1 MAHKTCNSCGEAK
14 AETEFWQQRGRLF
27 GECKPCGR
35 SRNASW
41 KRANA
46 EKRREKIMAASNAKR
61 QRDPMATIL
70 SGARHRAKLKGLE
83 FTITRADVPVPERCP
98 VLGIAMRS
106 KLGEGSSRC
115 ERDTSPS
122 IDRIDSTKGY
132 VPGNVIVVSGRA
144 NRIKTNAT
152 VAELI
157 AVADFYK
164 RLTSDQ
170 GRQGAGGGPVSQ
182 GQRLPPAVPEVLTE
196 PQEEARP
203 VLPRHRGPN
212 RDQGILPSLQL
223 EDDFR

>member
-1 MAHKTCNSCGEAK
+1 MATKICNVCGESK
-14 AETEFWQQRGRLF
+14 ALTEFWRQRAGHFPTCRVCA
-27 GECKPCGR
+27 GA
-35 SRNASW
+35 RNAAW

-46 EKRREKIMAASNAKR
+46 ERRRPKIMAASNAKR

-83 FTITRADVPVPERCP
+83 FSITREDVPVPERCP
-98 VLGIAMRS
+98 VLGIPMRS

-157 AVADFYK
+157 AVASFYE
-164 RLTSDQ
+164 RLADEE
-170 GRQGAGGGPVSQ
+170 GRKGARGGAQSEGE
-182 GQRLPPAVPEVLTE
+182 RLPAAMSEVLFD
-196 PQEEARP
+196 EEEKERS
-203 VLPRHRGPN
+203 VLPCHQQWQG
-212 RDQGILPSLQL
+212 DQSLLPSLPMGN
-223 EDDFR
+223 DIR